1 VIRDIL
7 GLTTETWSA
16 WR

>member
-16 WR
+16 WE